1 MYRSSTV
8 HLGRKTQVSSTEIV
22 ITAKVSL
29 THPVSKG
36 RRLNRPHRFDI
47 FTSKN
52 RRWDPVLETSKWPVR
67 NYEWFQTPERR
78 RTRRKEVPWW
88 RRVCRRRTWTFPI
101 GPRDEVRSGRDVRL
115 LNDFSKVPSVSLKVF
130 VVEVGE
136 YKIYSFDSEPLLLDE
151 LDLVSCRVHET
162 KR

>member
-1 MYRSSTV
+1 M
-8 HLGRKTQVSSTEIV
+8 
-22 ITAKVSL
+22 
-29 THPVSKG
+29 
-36 RRLNRPHRFDI
+36 
-47 FTSKN
+47 
-52 RRWDPVLETSKWPVR
+52 
-67 NYEWFQTPERR
+67 
-78 RTRRKEVPWW
+78 
-88 RRVCRRRTWTFPI
+88 
-101 GPRDEVRSGRDVRL
+101 RSGRDVRL